1 MSNSTYR
8 VYARRADG
16 VLVGEI
22 DDYTSL
28 TYVKRHLTYGSW
40 RLDLPPYGRAAG
52 LLDMQAG
59 IVVTRDGAPEFSG
72 RVLSLNRV
80 SADKDTLQ
88 AVGPDDLYWLD
99 KRVARPVPAG
109 PPYTA
114 AEHDTRTGPAETVI
128 RQYVDVNAGPGAL
141 AQYRVP
147 GLVLAAD
154 LGRGATVTGMARFD
168 NLLEFV
174 AGLAVAGGLGV
185 RVVQVGNAPEFRV
198 YEPRDLAAT
207 VVFSRALGNLRE
219 YTYNQQA
226 PDANYLI
233 AGGGGEGAARTFRE
247 HGDHVSIA
255 EYGLFVDFVD
265 QRHTADTDALDQ
277 AIDIDLERRRDK
289 AALKIVPLDGVGGVA
304 YGRDYDLGDIVTAV
318 IDGIRISDVIREI
331 ETTLTPDGVR
341 VRPTIGDERAAT
353 LTMRHL
359 FRAQRQ
365 VAQRVSHLE
374 RST

>member
-1 MSNSTYR
+1 MTADFR
-8 VYARRADG
+8 VYVRRADG

-28 TYVKRHLTYGSW
+28 TYTRRHLTYGSW
-40 RLDLPPYGRAAG
+40 QLDLDPYGVAAS

-59 IVVTRDGAPEFSG
+59 IVVTRDGEPEFSG
-72 RVLSLNRV
+72 RVLSLNRT
-80 SADKDTLQ
+80 STDKDTLQ
-88 AVGPDDLYWLD
+88 AVGPDDLFWLD
-99 KRVARPVPAG
+99 KRIARPVPAG
-109 PPYTA
+109 PPYA
-114 AEHDTRTGPAETVI
+114 AFEHDIRSGAAETVI

-147 GLVLAAD
+147 GLVLATD
-154 LGRGATVTGMARFD
+154 LGRGATVEGQARFD
-168 NLLEFV
+168 NLLELV
-174 AGLAVAGGLGV
+174 AGLATKGGLGI
-185 RVVQVGNAPEFRV
+185 RIVQVGNSLEFRV
-198 YEPRDLAAT
+198 YEPRDLSAT

-219 YTYNQQA
+219 FTWNQQA

-233 AGGGGEGAARTFRE
+233 AGGGGEGTARTFRE
-247 HGDHVSIA
+247 HGDNESIA
-255 EYGLFVDFVD
+255 AYGRFEDFLD

-289 AALKIVPLDGVGGVA
+289 AALKIVPLDDVGGIR
-304 YGRDYDLGDIVTAV
+304 YGDSYDLGDIVTAV
-318 IDGIRISDVIREI
+318 IDDARVSDVIREV
-331 ETTLTPDGVR
+331 EVTLSEDGVR

-353 LTMRHL
+353 MTMRHI

-365 VAQRVSHLE
+365 VAQRVSYLE